1 MNFLDY
7 IKKHVFYL
15 IVCIIVIVVSGFSLL
30 LLPIKNAI
38 TVESQE
44 ITLLGIS
51 LGNWGI
57 WISIVGA
64 LFASVW
70 AMYQYTKNA
79 SLKQQEKA
87 SEIAKAFS
95 DDLLKKCSTV
105 NTVYQ
110 NSILNSFIEDIR
122 KSKTPLIDFNTD
134 ELREITNNDDFPSRY
149 KELKSSIDFDYLY
162 FRVLEKRITTNLEY
176 REKYRSIDHS
186 ADSSYSYS
194 TEDARKLFILDNQ
207 NYPFHFSAL
216 VNEVLNKLEYIC
228 IGLSTHAA
236 GSTYI
241 YQSLHQ
247 IFFETVETLYFE
259 ICNTNNGKYSDKFY
273 TNIIHVYKEWQKIR
287 EKSLQSETK
296 KKLKK
301 KKTLNPKIRTVE

>member
-1 MNFLDY
+1 MSFLDFL
-7 IKKHVFYL
+7 KKHILY
-15 IVCIIVIVVSGFSLL
+15 IIGVILFIIGTGLL
-30 LLPIKNAI
+30 LLFSPIRNPEQ
-38 TVESQE
+38 VESQE
-44 ITLLGIS
+44 ILLGGIS
-51 LGNWGI
+51 LENWGI
-57 WISIVGA
+57 WITIIGA
-64 LFASVW
+64 ILASLW
-70 AMYQYTKNA
+70 AMYQYSKTA

-87 SEIAKAFS
+87 SDIAKAFS

-110 NSILNSFIEDIR
+110 NSILNSFIEDIK
-122 KSKTPLIDFNTD
+122 KSRTPLIDFNTD
-134 ELREITNNDDFPSRY
+134 ELREITNDDDFPSYY
-149 KELKSSIDFDYLY
+149 KELKFSIDFDYLY
-162 FRVLEKRITTNLEY
+162 YRVLEKRITTNSEY
-176 REKYRSIDHS
+176 KEKYKSIDHS
-186 ADSSYSYS
+186 AESPRSYS

-216 VNEVLNKLEYIC
+216 VNEVLNRLEYIC